1 MFKPLSLFMSLR
13 YLRAKRRNHFISF
26 ISFVSMFGIALGVMV
41 LITVMSVMNGF
52 DQQIEQRIFSM
63 IPPLTINGMNGR
75 VDHWQLLSS
84 QIQTKPE
91 VKSIAPFIQ
100 NQVLLSAGQDVQ
112 PALLNGILPLE
123 EKKINVLSQK
133 MLIGKLEDLSE
144 PFSIILGSELA
155 MRLNVMVGDRVLVMT
170 PQFSISPIGMTPR
183 LKPFK
188 VVGIFKIGSGFGFD
202 NSFCFVHLT
211 AASKLFSMGNSVT
224 GLHIQIRNVY
234 QAPNLVKAWL
244 PTLSNDLL
252 LSSWADGQLGE
263 LYHVLG
269 MEKTMM
275 FFLLL
280 LIVAVA
286 AFNLVAT
293 LVMVVND
300 KEKDIAILRTL
311 GATPT
316 FILKVFMLQGILI
329 ASIGVLLG
337 IIFGVTLAS
346 NVTQLVNHLEQLLH
360 TKFLSADVYWVDF
373 LPSRILWKDV
383 LGVGSCAFLL
393 AWLAT
398 IYPAWRASKLNPV
411 ESLRHE

>member
-26 ISFVSMFGIALGVMV
+26 ISFVSTFGIALGVMV

-63 IPPLTINGMNGR
+63 IPPLTINGVNGKILN
-75 VDHWQLLSS
+75 WQSLSS
-84 QIQTKPE
+84 QVMQKKE
-91 VKSIAPFIQ
+91 VKATAPFIQ
-100 NQVLLSAGQDVQ
+100 GQVLLSAGQDVQ
-112 PALLNGILPLE
+112 PAFLNGILPSE

-133 MLIGKLEDLSE
+133 MLIGKLDDLSE

-155 MRLNVMVGDRVLVMT
+155 MRLNVMVGDHVLVMT
-170 PQFSISPIGMTPR
+170 PQFSVSPIGMTPR

-202 NSFCFVHLT
+202 NGFCFVHMS
-211 AASKLFSMGNSVT
+211 AASKLFSMGDSVS
-224 GLHIQIRNVY
+224 GLHVNIRNVY
-234 QAPNLVKAWL
+234 QAPTLVKAWL
-244 PTLSNDLL
+244 PDLSSDLM

-311 GATPT
+311 GATPA
-316 FILKVFMLQGILI
+316 FILRVFMLQGILI
-329 ASIGVLLG
+329 AGFGVLLG
-337 IIFGVTLAS
+337 ILSGVALAS
-346 NVTQLVNHLEQLLH
+346 HVTQMVDHLEKLLH
-360 TKFLSADVYWVDF
+360 MKFLSSDVYWVDF

-383 LGVGSCAFLL
+383 LGVGLSAFLL

-398 IYPAWRASKLNPV
+398 IYPAIRAARLNPV
-411 ESLRHE
+411 EALRYE